1 MPNRPSVSARDM
13 IAAVDKLCA
22 ENAGVFPAP
31 RAVRDEAEGGSQARA
46 ESAILTVQIRQGMT
60 PHLRGTLPADFQAEL
75 PPASA
80 ISSLAP
86 TVLADLPCHAQTA
99 AAQCFAALGVA
110 FKAQVDEIR
119 ALYESALKT
128 FVEQTTAMHDRL
140 MLAARHADDQE
151 RIAREEANRHA
162 AELAACLREQLSA
175 AQSDVRAAE
184 RELVLREQ
192 LHAGALTD
200 ARGTAAVSDARQSK
214 QIDQLTQD
222 LDAERIACREAERAV
237 PRLTAINDGL
247 QAETA
252 RLGAALAAHVE
263 CETTLSPTKR
273 TRAKAGAL

>member
-22 ENAGVFPAP
+22 KNAGAFPAP
-31 RAVRDEAEGGSQARA
+31 HAVRDEAKGGSQERA

-60 PHLRGTLPADFQAEL
+60 PHLRGTLPADFQVEL

-80 ISSLAP
+80 IASLAP
-86 TVLADLPCHAQTA
+86 AVLADLPCQAQTA
-99 AAQCFAALGVA
+99 AEQCFAALGVA
-110 FKAQVDEIR
+110 FKAQIDEIR
-119 ALYESALKT
+119 ALHESALKA
-128 FVEQTTAMHDRL
+128 FVEQTTAMQDRL
-140 MLAARHADDQE
+140 MVAARHADDQE
-151 RIAREEANRHA
+151 RSAREEANRHA
-162 AELAACLREQLSA
+162 AELTALREQLSA

-192 LHAGALTD
+192 LHAGALAD
-200 ARGTAAVSDARQSK
+200 ARVTAAVSDARQSK

-237 PRLTAINDGL
+237 ARLTAINDGL

-252 RLGAALAAHVE
+252 RLGAAVAAHVE
-263 CETTLSPTKR
+263 RESTLSKR
-273 TRAKAGAL
+273 TRAKARTV